1 MKELKKKSKQ
11 SQLWIDD
18 EVKKEEGEDEDG
30 TMAVEVE
37 WVQAETPGGVRY
49 YWHIF
54 NGGKNLF
61 NFN

>member
-1 MKELKKKSKQ
+1 LKELKRKSKQ

-30 TMAVEVE
+30 TTAVEVE

-54 NGGKNLF
+54 NGGWF
-61 NFN
+61 I